1 MTGGVQAPRDDQRW
15 SDGLPL
21 PKWALWLMLPGIVTP
36 ALIFGFIL
44 WTESAHDPD
53 RCPFRELSRTTLE
66 DGAHVIEEGRRCV
79 ADVEER
85 RFRLE
90 RGAEARVLGERR
102 FDAAAFAA
110 GKYSWEATVTKDG
123 EVQVTVRNDGHD
135 DLLLR
140 EGTAEEHE
148 KGISR

>member
-1 MTGGVQAPRDDQRW
+1 MSGTQPPRDDQRW

-21 PKWALWLMLPGIVTP
+21 PKWALWLMLPGIVAP

-44 WTESAHDPD
+44 WTESAHDES
-53 RCPFRELSRTTLE
+53 RCPFRELSRTTLK
-66 DGAHVIEEGRRCV
+66 DGADVIEEGRRCV
-79 ADVEER
+79 SEVEER

-90 RGAEARVLGERR
+90 RAGGSRVLGERR
-102 FDAAAFAA
+102 FDSAAFAS
-110 GKYSWEATVTKDG
+110 GKYRWAAVVTEEG
-123 EVQVTVRNDGHD
+123 EVQVTIHNQGHD

-140 EGTAEEHE
+140 EGTPEERA

>member
-1 MTGGVQAPRDDQRW
+1 MTGTAPPRDDQRW

-44 WTESAHDPD
+44 WTESAHDAD
-53 RCPFRELSRTTLE
+53 RCPFRELSRATLS
-66 DGAHVIEEGRRCV
+66 DGSEVVEEGRRCV

-90 RGAEARVLGERR
+90 RAGQTRILGERR
-102 FDAAAFAA
+102 FDAEAFGS
-110 GKYSWEATVTKDG
+110 GKYRWDAVVTKDG
-123 EVQVTVRNDGHD
+123 EVQVTVRNAGHD

-140 EGTAEEHE
+140 EGTAEERE
-148 KGISR
+148 KGISH